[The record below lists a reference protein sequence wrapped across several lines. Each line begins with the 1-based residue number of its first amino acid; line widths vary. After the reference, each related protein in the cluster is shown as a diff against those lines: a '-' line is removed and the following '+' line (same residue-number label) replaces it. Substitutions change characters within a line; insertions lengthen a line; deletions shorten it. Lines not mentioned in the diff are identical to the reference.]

1 MDITKLQTT
10 LNEFQNALERVR
22 PIVAMSQ
29 RAADL
34 WEMLKDVDPKQ
45 IEAAANEKTALERNV
60 NELRAKHG
68 ELANKIL
75 TFNDDMKKREAQLL
89 SDAQR
94 KIDEKNEAYNQEQN
108 KVFLANDA
116 HIKEQ
121 ENTINALRTEIA
133 ELTRKKGAL
142 DIEIAALRSRSGK
155 LQELLHG

>member
-1 MDITKLQTT
+1 MDISKLQVT

-22 PIVAMSQ
+22 PLVTMSQ

-45 IEAAANEKTALERNV
+45 IEATANEKTTLERNV
-60 NELRAKHG
+60 NELRVKHG

-108 KVFLANDA
+108 KIFLANDA

-121 ENTINALRTEIA
+121 ENTINALRAEIA
-133 ELTRKKGAL
+133 DLTRKKGAL
-142 DIEIAALRSRSGK
+142 DIEIAALRSRSAK
-155 LQELLHG
+155 LQELFQ